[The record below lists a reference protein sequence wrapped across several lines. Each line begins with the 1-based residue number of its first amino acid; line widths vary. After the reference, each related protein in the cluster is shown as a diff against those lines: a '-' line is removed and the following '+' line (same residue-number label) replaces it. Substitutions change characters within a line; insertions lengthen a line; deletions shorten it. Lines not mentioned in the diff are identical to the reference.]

1 MAIEQNG
8 LGDRLLMVREV
19 AELMRVSNMTVYRL
33 IKAGDLPAIRVG
45 KNFRIRRSDVESY
58 LGDRFELDRLHHYQP
73 QLDREFA
80 EWIVEME
87 LAWTGFDCASGDH
100 PMNTSIRHK
109 RPDARAVY
117 YVGDSDGAENLW
129 MRSVPAG

>member
-58 LGDRFELDRLHHYQP
+58 LGDRSY
-73 QLDREFA
+73 
-80 EWIVEME
+80 
-87 LAWTGFDCASGDH
+87 
-100 PMNTSIRHK
+100 
-109 RPDARAVY
+109 
-117 YVGDSDGAENLW
+117 GA
-129 MRSVPAG
+129 

>member
-1 MAIEQNG
+1 VAIEQNG

-58 LGDRFELDRLHHYQP
+58 LGDRAY
-73 QLDREFA
+73 
-80 EWIVEME
+80 
-87 LAWTGFDCASGDH
+87 GG
-100 PMNTSIRHK
+100 
-109 RPDARAVY
+109 
-117 YVGDSDGAENLW
+117 
-129 MRSVPAG
+129 

>member
-1 MAIEQNG
+1 MVAKVSSVAIEQNG

-58 LGDRFELDRLHHYQP
+58 LGDRSY
-73 QLDREFA
+73 
-80 EWIVEME
+80 
-87 LAWTGFDCASGDH
+87 GG
-100 PMNTSIRHK
+100 
-109 RPDARAVY
+109 
-117 YVGDSDGAENLW
+117 
-129 MRSVPAG
+129 